1 MSVPKVLF
9 VTGEYPPLP
18 GGIGDYTANL
28 RMALAAMGG
37 RSVVL
42 SGPGASGEDV
52 ATVRRWSWGVAA
64 QVRRIVAREQVDI
77 VHIQYQAGAFAM
89 HPVVNLLPSLLLR
102 RLPVVT
108 TFHDLRVPYLFPKA
122 GRLRKSAIVR
132 MARGSAAVIVTNPAD
147 SRALAN
153 EGIATMQIPIG
164 PNLPPPG
171 PIDAIDRS
179 TVAFFGFP
187 SRSKGILDLLDAIS
201 RLPDPRPSLTLVGA
215 QGEPSAANDIVG
227 VSEIDS
233 LAAQHAISVRR
244 TGFLDPRRASDA
256 LAAAGAIVLPFRDGA
271 SLRSGSLLAAL
282 QSGRPVVTTAPRVT
296 SDLGDLAGLPQLLLV
311 AAGEPAAFASAIERT
326 LASTSQPAPLP
337 PTFRWQSI
345 ATAHDALY
353 RRLLNERRR

>member
-52 ATVRRWSWGVAA
+52 ATVRRWSWGLAA
-64 QVRRIVAREQVDI
+64 HVRRMAAREQVDI

-89 HPVVNLLPSLLLR
+89 HPVVNVLPSLLSR
-102 RLPVVT
+102 RSPVVT

-132 MARGSAAVIVTNPAD
+132 MARGSAAAIVTNPAD

-153 EGIATMQIPIG
+153 EDIATIQIPIG
-164 PNLPPPG
+164 PNLPPPSPVG
-171 PIDAIDRS
+171 AIDRS
-179 TVAFFGFP
+179 IIAFFGFP

-201 RLPDPRPSLTLVGA
+201 RLPEPRPSLTLVGA
-215 QGEPSAANDIVG
+215 QGEPSAANDLVG
-227 VSEIDS
+227 ASEIDA
-233 LAAQHAISVRR
+233 LAAQHGIAVRR

-256 LAAAGAIVLPFRDGA
+256 LAASGAIVLPFRDGA

-282 QSGRPVVTTAPRVT
+282 QSGRPVVTTAPRLT
-296 SDLGDLAGLPQLLLV
+296 ADLRELATLPQLSLV
-311 AAGEPAAFASAIERT
+311 PTGDAAALASAIECALT
-326 LASTSQPAPLP
+326 STSPPAPLP
-337 PTFRWQSI
+337 SIFRWQSI
-345 ATAHDALY
+345 ASAHDALY
-353 RRLLNERRR
+353 RRLLNERHR